1 MNNKFILNANG
12 VKKEAEMIVKFN
24 LENNDYLIYCI
35 DENESNKQVFVSKLT
50 LNSEGKYFI
59 DDITP
64 EEKNKLSGVVYN
76 IVILTPNEAKKG
88 VEAKTLIDKL
98 INENKVMLSVEMP
111 ILNEQSYY
119 SNCSIAITSK
129 LLVEEAI
136 NFFKINLVSKV
147 EEPVAAVP
155 TWSVPTMGAAEVTPN
170 APIVEMS
177 NVAITSAPVV
187 NETPTPV
194 EQTPISNNIPITPE
208 QPPVSAEQVFNTA
221 PAPTETPVQ
230 MPIEIPTMSDN
241 NAVMNEPNPQA
252 EKLAVVSDPSLNSAG
267 LNLQPNVS
275 RKNSAGNANTKY
287 IIIGTICLVLAI
299 AVVIAAYFVIKNM

>member
-1 MNNKFILNANG
+1 M
-12 VKKEAEMIVKFN
+12 
-24 LENNDYLIYCI
+24 
-35 DENESNKQVFVSKLT
+35 
-50 LNSEGKYFI
+50 
-59 DDITP
+59 
-64 EEKNKLSGVVYN
+64 
-76 IVILTPNEAKKG
+76 TPNEAKKG

-98 INENKVMLSVEMP
+98 TNENKVMLSVEMP

-136 NFFKINLVSKV
+136 NFFKTNLTSKV
-147 EEPVAAVP
+147 EEPVQSVP
-155 TWSVPTMGAAEVTPN
+155 TWSVPTMGTTEVTPN
-170 APIVEMS
+170 APIVEMP

-208 QPPVSAEQVFNTA
+208 QPSVSAEQVFNTA
-221 PAPTETPVQ
+221 PAPTVTPVQ
-230 MPIEIPTMSDN
+230 MPNDGAIT
-241 NAVMNEPNPQA
+241 NEPNPQA

-267 LNLQPNVS
+267 LNLQPNVA

-299 AVVIAAYFVIKNM
+299 AVVVAAYFVIKNMK

>member
-1 MNNKFILNANG
+1 MNNKFTLNANG
-12 VKKEAEMIVKFN
+12 IKKDAEMIVKFN
-24 LENNDYLIYCI
+24 LENKDYLIYCT

-59 DDITP
+59 DDITS

-98 INENKVMLSVEMP
+98 TNENKVMLSVEMP

-136 NFFKINLVSKV
+136 NFFKTSLTSKV
-147 EEPVAAVP
+147 EEPVQSVP

-170 APIVEMS
+170 TPIVEMP

-194 EQTPISNNIPITPE
+194 EQ
-208 QPPVSAEQVFNTA
+208 VFNTA
-221 PAPTETPVQ
+221 PAPTVTPVQ
-230 MPIEIPTMSDN
+230 MPNDGAIT
-241 NAVMNEPNPQA
+241 NEPNPQA

-267 LNLQPNVS
+267 LNLQPNVA
-275 RKNSAGNANTKY
+275 RRNSAGNANTKY

-299 AVVIAAYFVIKNM
+299 AVVVAAYFLIKNMK

>member
-1 MNNKFILNANG
+1 MNNKFTLNANG
-12 VKKEAEMIVKFN
+12 IKKDAEMIVKFN
-24 LENNDYLIYCI
+24 LENKDYLIYCT

-59 DDITP
+59 DDITS

-98 INENKVMLSVEMP
+98 TNENKVMLSVEMP

-136 NFFKINLVSKV
+136 NFFKTSLTSKV
-147 EEPVAAVP
+147 EEPVQSVP

-170 APIVEMS
+170 TPIAEMS

-194 EQTPISNNIPITPE
+194 EQ
-208 QPPVSAEQVFNTA
+208 VFNTA
-221 PAPTETPVQ
+221 PATTVTPVQ
-230 MPIEIPTMSDN
+230 MPNDGAIT
-241 NAVMNEPNPQA
+241 NEPNPQA

-267 LNLQPNVS
+267 LNLQPNVA
-275 RKNSAGNANTKY
+275 RRNSAGNANTKY

-299 AVVIAAYFVIKNM
+299 AVVVAAYFLIKNMK

>member
-12 VKKEAEMIVKFN
+12 IKKEAEMIVKFN
-24 LENNDYLIYCI
+24 LENKDYLIYCT
-35 DENESNKQVFVSKLT
+35 DENESNNQVFVSKLS

-59 DDITP
+59 DDITA

-88 VEAKTLIDKL
+88 IETKTLIDKL
-98 INENKVMLSVEMP
+98 TNENNVMLSVEMP
-111 ILNEQSYY
+111 MLNEQNYY

-136 NFFKINLVSKV
+136 NFFKTNLVNKV
-147 EEPVAAVP
+147 EEPVTPVP
-155 TWSVPTMGAAEVTPN
+155 TWSIPTMETTEVTP
-170 APIVEMS
+170 
-177 NVAITSAPVV
+177 SAPVV

-194 EQTPISNNIPITPE
+194 EQASIPDSIPLTPQS
-208 QPPVSAEQVFNTA
+208 QVSAEQIFNTA
-221 PAPTETPVQ
+221 PAPTEAPVQ
-230 MPIEIPTMSDN
+230 MPIETPTMSDN
-241 NAVMNEPNPQA
+241 NAMMNEPNPQV

-267 LNLQPNVS
+267 LNLQPNIA

-287 IIIGTICLVLAI
+287 IIIGTVCLVLAI
-299 AVVIAAYFVIKNM
+299 AVVVIMYFVIKNMK

>member
-12 VKKEAEMIVKFN
+12 IKKEAEMIVKFN
-24 LENNDYLIYCI
+24 LENKDYLIYCT

-59 DDITP
+59 DDITS

-98 INENKVMLSVEMP
+98 TNENKVMLSVEMP

-136 NFFKINLVSKV
+136 NFFKTNLTSKV
-147 EEPVAAVP
+147 EEPVQSVP
-155 TWSVPTMGAAEVTPN
+155 TWSIPTMEPSVTPQNVPTTEIPSVPITNIPTMNEPSVSTEQVPVNNNAQLTPEQPISAEQTFN
-170 APIVEMS
+170 A
-177 NVAITSAPVV
+177 
-187 NETPTPV
+187 TPTPV
-194 EQTPISNNIPITPE
+194 QIPNETVVASNNSGM
-208 QPPVSAEQVFNTA
+208 V
-221 PAPTETPVQ
+221 
-230 MPIEIPTMSDN
+230 
-241 NAVMNEPNPQA
+241 NEPNPQA

-267 LNLQPNVS
+267 LNLQPNVA
-275 RKNSAGNANTKY
+275 RRNSAGNANTKY

-299 AVVIAAYFVIKNM
+299 AVVVVAYFLIKNMK

>member
-1 MNNKFILNANG
+1 M
-12 VKKEAEMIVKFN
+12 
-24 LENNDYLIYCI
+24 
-35 DENESNKQVFVSKLT
+35 
-50 LNSEGKYFI
+50 
-59 DDITP
+59 
-64 EEKNKLSGVVYN
+64 
-76 IVILTPNEAKKG
+76 TPNEAKKG

-98 INENKVMLSVEMP
+98 TNENKVMLSVEMP

-136 NFFKINLVSKV
+136 NFFKTSLTSKV
-147 EEPVAAVP
+147 EEPVQSVP
-155 TWSVPTMGAAEVTPN
+155 TWSVPTMGAAAVTPN

-208 QPPVSAEQVFNTA
+208 QPSVSAEQVFNTA
-221 PAPTETPVQ
+221 PAPTVTPVQ
-230 MPIEIPTMSDN
+230 MPNDGAMT
-241 NAVMNEPNPQA
+241 NEPNPQA

-267 LNLQPNVS
+267 LNLQPNVA

-299 AVVIAAYFVIKNM
+299 AVVVAAYFLIKNMK

>member
-1 MNNKFILNANG
+1 MNNKFTLNANG
-12 VKKEAEMIVKFN
+12 IKKDAEMIVKFN
-24 LENNDYLIYCI
+24 LENKDYLIYCT

-59 DDITP
+59 DDITS

-76 IVILTPNEAKKG
+76 IVILTPNEDKKE
-88 VEAKTLIDKL
+88 VEAKALIDKL
-98 INENKVMLSVEMP
+98 TNENKVMLSVEMP

-136 NFFKINLVSKV
+136 NFFKTNLTSKV
-147 EEPVAAVP
+147 EEPVQSVP
-155 TWSVPTMGAAEVTPN
+155 TWSVPTMGAAAVTPN

-194 EQTPISNNIPITPE
+194 EQAPISNNIPITPE
-208 QPPVSAEQVFNTA
+208 QPSVSAEQIFNTA

-230 MPIEIPTMSDN
+230 MPNDVAMT
-241 NAVMNEPNPQA
+241 NEPNPQA

-267 LNLQPNVS
+267 LNLQPNVA

-299 AVVIAAYFVIKNM
+299 AVVIAAYFLIKNMK

>member
-12 VKKEAEMIVKFN
+12 TKKDAEMIVKFN
-24 LENNDYLIYCI
+24 LENKDYLIYCT

-59 DDITP
+59 DDITS

-76 IVILTPNEAKKG
+76 IVILTPNEVKKE
-88 VEAKTLIDKL
+88 VDAKTLIDKL
-98 INENKVMLSVEMP
+98 TNESKVMLSIEMP
-111 ILNEQSYY
+111 ILNEQNYY

-136 NFFKINLVSKV
+136 NFFKTNLTSKV
-147 EEPVAAVP
+147 EEPVQSVP
-155 TWSVPTMGAAEVTPN
+155 TWSVPTMEAAAVTPS
-170 APIVEMS
+170 APVVEMPS
-177 NVAITSAPVV
+177 VAITSAPVV

-194 EQTPISNNIPITPE
+194 EQAPISNNIPITPE
-208 QPPVSAEQVFNTA
+208 QLSVPAE
-221 PAPTETPVQ
+221 PLVQ
-230 MPIEIPTMSDN
+230 MPNDGAMT
-241 NAVMNEPNPQA
+241 NEPNPQA

-267 LNLQPNVS
+267 LNLQPNVA

-299 AVVIAAYFVIKNM
+299 AVVATAYILIKNMK

>member
-1 MNNKFILNANG
+1 MNNKFTLNANG
-12 VKKEAEMIVKFN
+12 IKKDAEMIVKFN
-24 LENNDYLIYCI
+24 LENKDYLIYCT

-59 DDITP
+59 DDITS

-98 INENKVMLSVEMP
+98 TNENKVMLSVEMP

-136 NFFKINLVSKV
+136 NFFKTNLTSKV
-147 EEPVAAVP
+147 EEPVQSVP
-155 TWSVPTMGAAEVTPN
+155 TWSVPTMGTTEVTPN
-170 APIVEMS
+170 APIVEMP

-208 QPPVSAEQVFNTA
+208 QPSVSAKQVFNTA
-221 PAPTETPVQ
+221 PTPTVTPVQ
-230 MPIEIPTMSDN
+230 MP
-241 NAVMNEPNPQA
+241 NEPNPQA

-267 LNLQPNVS
+267 LNLQPNVA

-299 AVVIAAYFVIKNM
+299 AVVVAAYFLIKNMK

>member
-1 MNNKFILNANG
+1 MNNKFTLNANG
-12 VKKEAEMIVKFN
+12 IKKDAEMIVKFN
-24 LENNDYLIYCI
+24 LENKDYLIYCT

-59 DDITP
+59 DDITS

-98 INENKVMLSVEMP
+98 TNENKVMLSVEMP

-136 NFFKINLVSKV
+136 NFFKTNLTSKV
-147 EEPVAAVP
+147 EEPVQSVP
-155 TWSVPTMGAAEVTPN
+155 TWSVPTMGAAVTPN

-194 EQTPISNNIPITPE
+194 EQAPISNNIPITPE
-208 QPPVSAEQVFNTA
+208 QPSVSAEQIFNTA

-230 MPIEIPTMSDN
+230 MPNDVAMT
-241 NAVMNEPNPQA
+241 NEPNPQA

-267 LNLQPNVS
+267 LNLQPNVA

-299 AVVIAAYFVIKNM
+299 AVVVAAYFLIKNMK